1 MSRGRILF
9 VPSPTQ
15 QIDNNYMNTI
25 VLKKKQILSEE
36 TKQKVSKSLFGRFRG
51 EDNPRWKRIKKICPI
66 CEKEFWV
73 QKIREN
79 TAHYCS
85 YACMAEDYKKRLKGK
100 GSPCYNSIKVKCDY
114 CGKEFLRIPARIK
127 KHKYQF
133 CNRVCQGKWASLHRI
148 GENSPHYQGG
158 KKEVKCAWCGKV
170 KRVFPCRKY
179 EKHFCNRKC
188 YAKWQGK
195 YTKGENSPS
204 YKIEKKKVK
213 CAWCGRIA
221 KVSLCRKY
229 KKYFCNRKCYA
240 DWQEKYEVGENSNAY
255 KNGNTPLFLRIRK
268 SKRMEKWR
276 KAVFMRDNFIDQKY
290 KQKGDFLNAHHII
303 TFSELLRKHNIQTL
317 EQSKN
322 CMELWDIS
330 NGITLSKK
338 SHLDFHK
345 IYGLKNNNREQ
356 LNEFLSSEKS
366 KVA

>member
-25 VLKKKQILSEE
+25 VLKKKQTPYWL
-36 TKQKVSKSLFGRFRG
+36 
-51 EDNPRWKRIKKICPI
+51 KKICPI

-73 QKIREN
+73 IKAREN

-85 YACMAEDYKKRLKGK
+85 YKCMAEDYKKRLKGK

-114 CGKEFLRIPARIK
+114 CGKEFLRIPSRIK

-133 CNRVCQGKWASLHRI
+133 CDRVCQGKWASLHQI

-158 KKEVKCAWCGKV
+158 KKEVKCAWCEKV
-170 KRVFPCRKY
+170 KRVFPCEKY

-188 YAKWQGK
+188 YAKWQDE
-195 YTKGENSPS
+195 YENGEN
-204 YKIEKKKVK
+204 
-213 CAWCGRIA
+213 C
-221 KVSLCRKY
+221 
-229 KKYFCNRKCYA
+229 
-240 DWQEKYEVGENSNAY
+240 NAY

-345 IYGLKNNNREQ
+345 IYGLK
-356 LNEFLSSEKS
+356 K
-366 KVA
+366 